1 MWVKMIEMCPLENE
15 NLSKNNTPELFM
27 AILFE
32 QGAIP
37 VSIFG
42 INDTIT
48 ASLLAGFAY
57 ANDNFFKYLS
67 TALDN
72 VVFREEHKILNN
84 FLNKGFYLAQFTNN
98 KTKKNYGLLFR
109 PINEKLFFQHWINKI
124 LIKIINK
131 LEKAEDIS
139 QTACDLLN
147 SFNFILLNELKIIHS
162 IYKQEYKEDSENK
175 IIFRRSGARVCSFDD
190 PKIEKVFNTILN
202 NFDFSS
208 EMRLVINGFSY
219 SVEQKKSNNIDYLEL
234 EINPTNK

>member
-1 MWVKMIEMCPLENE
+1 MIEMCPLENV
-15 NLSKNNTPELFM
+15 NLSENNTPELFM

-72 VVFREEHKILNN
+72 VDFGEEHKILNN
-84 FLNKGFYLAQFTNN
+84 FMNKGFYLAQFTNHKNN
-98 KTKKNYGLLFR
+98 KKYGLLFR
-109 PINEKLFFQHWINKI
+109 PVNEKLFCRHWINKI
-124 LIKIINK
+124 IIKITNK

-162 IYKQEYKEDSENK
+162 IYEQEYKEDSENK
-175 IIFRRSGARVCSFDD
+175 IIFRRSGARVCSFNN
-190 PKIEKVFNTILN
+190 PKIEKVFNIILN
-202 NFDFSS
+202 DFEFSS
-208 EMRLVINGFSY
+208 KMSLIINGFSY
-219 SVEQKKSNNIDYLEL
+219 SVEQKESNNIDYLEL
-234 EINPTNK
+234 KINPISK